1 MIYYKYM
8 MNLITDVI
16 QRQPIILSILLI
28 GFMLVLLYLTIRK
41 FLTWRRYKFLTEKN
55 SWALLEIIIPQE
67 IRRSPEAM
75 ELFFM
80 NTIWW
85 EKGTSSNK
93 IKKYWKGETRM
104 DFSFEIVSLGGS
116 IHFFIHAPTHL
127 IDLTKSQLYAQ
138 YPQIELRSVLDY
150 TDRIPAYVRDHLGI
164 AMFSWEY
171 GFKKPGAYPIRTYRD
186 WGTDRTMQLDLDE
199 QIDPMAAMIE
209 KLASIDPWEEFW
221 VQIGVRIEKDEAWR
235 AEGEAIIDKIIT
247 GHRRVVP
254 GTEEMGQRTPMISTL
269 TKGEQE
275 VVDAIDRQ
283 TGHMHA
289 FEVAIR
295 SVFLTRRPE
304 QFNANRIGFLKGL
317 FEPFNSHSL
326 NSFKSVN
333 PTGFDNPWED
343 YNEYLENMLK
353 DRALERYRQ
362 REFFGEKP
370 VTFNIWDA
378 FLRML
383 GSYTPKTLIMTG
395 EELATL
401 FHLPAGFT
409 QSPSVKRTDTKKA
422 QPPSNLPL

>member
-1 MIYYKYM
+1 M
-8 MNLITDVI
+8 MNFILEII
-16 QRQPIILSILLI
+16 QARPIIISIVLTGILI
-28 GFMLVLLYLTIRK
+28 ALFYVTVKK
-41 FLTWRRYKFLTEKN
+41 FLAWRRYIYLSEKN
-55 SWALLEIIIPQE
+55 TWSLLEIVIPKE
-67 IRRSPEAM
+67 IKRSPEAM

-93 IKKYWKGETRM
+93 IKKYLKGETRI

-116 IHFFIHAPTHL
+116 IHFFIYAPTHL
-127 IDLTKSQLYAQ
+127 TDLTKSQLYAQ
-138 YPQIELRSVLDY
+138 YPQVEVRTVQDY
-150 TDRIPAYVRDHLGI
+150 TDRIPAYVRDSLGV
-164 AMFSWEY
+164 AMFGWEY

-186 WGTDRTMQLDLDE
+186 WGVDRTMQLDLEE

-221 VQIGVRIEKDEAWR
+221 VQIGVRIEKDESWR
-235 AEGEAIIDKIIT
+235 AEGEKIIDTIISK
-247 GHRRVVP
+247 HRRVVP
-254 GTEEMGQRTPMISTL
+254 SADLTGDKTPMLSTL

-289 FEVAIR
+289 FEVGVR
-295 SVFLTRRPE
+295 SIFITRRPE
-304 QFNANRIGFLKGL
+304 QFNANRIVFLKGL

-326 NSFKSVN
+326 NSFKSIN

-343 YNEYLENMLK
+343 YNEFLENTLK

-370 VTFNIWDA
+370 ITSTIWDV
-378 FLRML
+378 FLGML
-383 GSYTPKTLIMTG
+383 GSYKLQTLIMTG

-409 QSPSVKRTDTKKA
+409 QSPSVKRTDTRKA
-422 QPPSNLPL
+422 QPPANLPL